1 MPAKIT
7 TGTHYTECH
16 ELSSFHSL
24 TITLER
30 TNSEM
35 WQGAVY
41 LHLTGKVPTSGLH
54 LYSCTLPAHEQL
66 NDVLMQVR
74 ARLEH
79 KFELL
84 STTVTES
91 MRGADNA

>member
-16 ELSSFHSL
+16 ELSNYHSL

-30 TNSEM
+30 VKGEL
-35 WQGAVY
+35 WQGVIWM
-41 LHLTGKVPTSGLH
+41 HTTGKVPTSGLQ
-54 LYSCTLPAHEQL
+54 LFTCSLPAHQQL

-74 ARLEH
+74 ARLEL
-79 KFELL
+79 KFEQI
-84 STTVTES
+84 STQVTES
-91 MRGADNA
+91 MRGADHA

>member
-1 MPAKIT
+1 MPAKII

-30 TNSEM
+30 TNNEL

-41 LHLTGKVPTSGLH
+41 LHLTGKVSTSGLH
-54 LYSCTLPAHEQL
+54 LYTCTLPAHQQL

-79 KFELL
+79 KFEQL

-91 MRGADNA
+91 MRGADHA